1 MAVEPLRLDRPTL
14 DGEEPERDRG
24 GVCTDIMAAWK
35 DTGVIELERKETRCQ
50 LQTTEV
56 LNIALAQIYQITCRA

>member
-35 DTGVIELERKETRCQ
+35 DTGVIELERKRYA
-50 LQTTEV
+50 V
-56 LNIALAQIYQITCRA
+56 NYKRGPF